1 MNKYWNLR
9 TFFIFLFFVVLG
21 VLPAKTV
28 EAQTC
33 YTGASYT
40 AEQCLAKCK
49 TGICSST
56 ENFCQGQGPTCHANP
71 AGDGSCLAWPGYIGC
86 DCYCAVKCESVC
98 VDPWFSN
105 TISHPDEVIYS
116 SCGGIDYSTGELC
129 WKSVCKINSAH
140 CTGLEVS
147 GYDSYLFCNE
157 DLEYQTGF
165 CGPPTWPLDYR
176 CNYDTVVISDICMKE
191 GEESGGGGE
200 LPPPATPIPGGN
212 WGRTSCNTTTGNY
225 NCISCAP
232 SATCTYTSLE
242 ECTAD
247 PYDLCNIGGGG
258 PTPPPAGGGCTPSCS
273 SASGY
278 YSREPSGYDC
288 TWGLV
293 GDGCGGYI
301 NCYYNCVL
309 RPISTPTPA
318 CSPVSK
324 IDGRCGVNDMTCVA
338 GNPVD
343 NGQRTITGVGIY
355 DLWNCLGIDGS
366 CPVVAAND
374 IGCSAVDCLAVDGGW
389 SSWSVCSGCSQ
400 SRTCTNPSPDCGG
413 DLCVGS
419 STQSCGT
426 VNGDCGV
433 VTNTCDFGT
442 ASVGTTQVVVG
453 GINNVWTC
461 NGLCGGIN
469 SPVCSAT
476 RCTNEPVVNGACN
489 SNILGTTPSDLCLR
503 GTPVY
508 DTKDGNHD
516 YINDSNESEYV
527 WGCEGSTNTCAEG
540 DGTDQLNCTSTIDQR
555 SWYQV
560 NNGSILAKGKVTNY
574 VPITTCTASGRD
586 CASTVNNGGIYTKLS
601 SSVSGFDQAQKT
613 DEGNFSFKIYAYS
626 QLKSDYFESKG
637 VGSTFVQASDTWSK
651 IKAVTGVVFVDGD
664 LEINEDLDTNSFVM
678 VIARGTITINPKVNI
693 IDAILVG
700 NKIVAA
706 TNDDSS
712 TVEVNQLVIN
722 GMVHGVSNVEF
733 VRSMYPK
740 SLNNASPAVVVNYKP
755 ELLFMIP
762 VQLIKAFSQWKIN

>member
-1 MNKYWNLR
+1 MKKMKYK
-9 TFFIFLFFVVLG
+9 IFFFVVLFFSILWLSPVRVNACVDVCLPPKIDPETCITSDEYRG
-21 VLPAKTV
+21 VPGNAGTCETV
-28 EAQTC
+28 
-33 YTGASYT
+33 
-40 AEQCLAKCK
+40 
-49 TGICSST
+49 CSGGWD
-56 ENFCQGQGPTCHANP
+56 C
-71 AGDGSCLAWPGYIGC
+71 C
-86 DCYCAVKCESVC
+86 DCYLPKPCTSDWQCNDSDACTTDTCTSSVDGYCTNTAISGCTEEITTYWKTNTCDTTTGNWSCISGNDATYTFSDQNSC
-98 VDPWFSN
+98 V
-105 TISHPDEVIYS
+105 T
-116 SCGGIDYSTGELC
+116 
-129 WKSVCKINSAH
+129 SAG
-140 CTGLEVS
+140 CDVS
-147 GYDSYLFCNE
+147 G
-157 DLEYQTGF
+157 G
-165 CGPPTWPLDYR
+165 G
-176 CNYDTVVISDICMKE
+176 
-191 GEESGGGGE
+191 GGGGE

-278 YSREPSGYDC
+278 YSSEPSGYDC
-288 TWGLV
+288 TWGSV

-400 SRTCTNPSPDCGG
+400 SRTCTNPSPACGG
-413 DLCVGS
+413 DLCVGL

-426 VNGDCGV
+426 VNGSCGV
-433 VTNTCDFGT
+433 STGTCTSGT
-442 ASVGTTQVVVG
+442 AGVGTTQVVVG

-461 NGLCGGIN
+461 NGLCGGSN
-469 SPVCSAT
+469 SPVCRTT
-476 RCTNEPVVNGACN
+476 RCTNQPVVNGACN

-508 DTKDGNHD
+508 DPKDANHD

-540 DGTDQLNCTSTIDQR
+540 DGTDQLSCSSTIDQR

-574 VPITTCTASGRD
+574 VPITTCAANGMN
-586 CASTVNNGGIYTKLS
+586 CASTVNNGGIYTKS
-601 SSVSGFDQAQKT
+601 NSSVSGFDQAQKT
-613 DEGNFSFKIYAYS
+613 DEGNFSFKIYAYD
-626 QLKSDYFESKG
+626 QLKSDYFKSKG
-637 VGSTFVQASDTWSK
+637 VGTTFVEASDTWSR
-651 IKAVTGVVFVDGD
+651 IKAVKGVVFVDGD
-664 LEINEDLDTNSFVM
+664 LEINQDLATSSFVM
-678 VIARGTITINPKVNI
+678 VITRGTITINPNVNI

-706 TNDDSS
+706 ATDESS
-712 TVEVNQLVIN
+712 TTAVNQLVVN
-722 GMVHGVSNVEF
+722 GMIHGVSNVEF
-733 VRSMYPK
+733 VRSLYPK
-740 SLNNASPAVVVNYKP
+740 NLNNTNPSVLVNYKP
-755 ELLFMIP
+755 ELLFLIP
-762 VQLIKAFSQWKIN
+762 TQLTKAFSQWKIN